1 MTRQEAVTFSIEALR
16 LKQGDIIIVHDEKD
30 MDTLLEMT
38 QQGIGFTPYQNPVL
52 FIKGGIESASKGDLL
67 DALAVLEQTD
77 AASRI
82 ITKAN

>member
-1 MTRQEAVTFSIEALR
+1 MNRQEAVILSIEKLR
-16 LKQGDIIIVHDEKD
+16 LAQGDIIIVHAEKD

-67 DALAVLEQTD
+67 DALAVLEKTD
-77 AASRI
+77 KASQI
-82 ITKAN
+82 ITRAN

>member
-1 MTRQEAVTFSIEALR
+1 MTRQEAVILSIEKLR
-16 LKQGDIIIVHDEKD
+16 LAQGDIIIVHAEKD

-67 DALAVLEQTD
+67 DALAVLEKTD
-77 AASRI
+77 KASQI
-82 ITKAN
+82 ITRAN